1 MTYKIKENA
10 KNVWIRNNEN
20 TQDLS
25 PLTDANSVYF
35 NNGRTLEQELGKGVM
50 ESNIVTVNS
59 FMEKVI
65 DEAYDGTYESLVFK
79 GKSLVNLA
87 TQSVN
92 YGLAKHSNITSEKI
106 TVNVQ
111 ASKEIKFTVVQE
123 FSEWIYITV
132 KINLDM
138 LKPNTKYLV
147 VGESIKN
154 INYARICRGDTTH
167 NLEQTPYPYFGNS
180 NCVVLTTNDLTN
192 YVHNDITL
200 YLKPKANLSV
210 GSEVHVKN
218 VMLIEYQEDM
228 ENWGIPYFE
237 GLCDSKMP
245 ILRNVGENLFDGS
258 AFYGSLNGGTGAIN
272 SNPNGTRLVTTNAIK
287 LVANKPYSISAY
299 DEDDSRITFVREL
312 VIFSDKEC
320 TNRIG
325 QWGNRITKATYTPNQ
340 DCYIRFTTLTVD
352 NNDAEIRSDLNTIA
366 IQIEQSSISTTYEPY
381 KSNILSTPE
390 EVVLRGNSDTQDTYN
405 TLTGEYIQRVGEIVL
420 DGTDSTHVWNRNDE
434 WSAGDIAVFWSS
446 NVVNMSGNF
455 ILCDKFL
462 TLQKDDLIV
471 DNVCVQEGVRYGATF
486 IQISIKKSKLSS
498 PDVTGFKKWLQS
510 NPITVQY
517 ELAEPVTTVI
527 EPSTIPFIYQNGH
540 IILESGYKGQSLTP
554 ILEYTASVSRT
565 GQVENVAK
573 TIQRHETQLTLLEK
587 MLIGNII
594 ELDYNNT
601 LMALNLKMDGV
612 K

>member
-245 ILRNVGENLFDGS
+245 ILRNVGKNLFDGS

-352 NNDAEIRSDLNTIA
+352 NNDAEIRSDLNTIV
-366 IQIEQSSISTTYEPY
+366 IQIEQSSTSTTYEPY

-390 EVVLRGNSDTQDTYN
+390 EVVLRGNSGTQDTYN

-601 LMALNLKMDGV
+601 LMALNLKMDEV

>member
-1 MTYKIKENA
+1 MNNMTYKIKENA

-35 NNGRTLEQELGKGVM
+35 NNGRTLEQELGKGAM
-50 ESNIVTVNS
+50 ESNVVTIDS
-59 FMEKVI
+59 TMSKVI
-65 DEAYDGTYESLVFK
+65 DEAYDGVYESCVFK
-79 GKSLVNLA
+79 GRSLVNLVEKPTSA
-87 TQSVN
+87 NVGSGKKWNAYGGGTPSKTFIENGVRLANTQLGSIV
-92 YGLAKHSNITSEKI
+92 
-106 TVNVQ
+106 
-111 ASKEIKFTVVQE
+111 
-123 FSEWIYITV
+123 
-132 KINLDM
+132 LDYFD
-138 LKPNTKYLV
+138 LSLFKPNTEYTLFIDV
-147 VGESIKN
+147 YHNGEGTPPVLDKIAGTGQYAIPLKN
-154 INYARICRGDTTH
+154 GHNCIVFTTI
-167 NLEQTPYPYFGNS
+167 S
-180 NCVVLTTNDLTN
+180 DLTS
-192 YVHNDITL
+192 
-200 YLKPKANLSV
+200 ANMGIRFGYA
-210 GSEVHVKN
+210 GSASESCVYEFSN
-218 VMLIEYQEDM
+218 IIIIEGDHSS
-228 ENWGIPYFE
+228 IDPDYFK
-237 GLCDSKMP
+237 GLRDSKMP
-245 ILRNVGENLFDGS
+245 VLTTTGKNLVGKLM
-258 AFYGSLNGGTGAIN
+258 YGSVSTGGNIADNMNQKRVRTDYINIQNEEKITIKTHSGEVNQNISFFYDENKKFISQTSWNPSITN
-272 SNPNGTRLVTTNAIK
+272 SNGLTILIPSNAK
-287 LVANKPYSISAY
+287 Y
-299 DEDDSRITFVREL
+299 
-312 VIFSDKEC
+312 VICEFTHNLPSDK
-320 TNRIG
+320 
-325 QWGNRITKATYTPNQ
+325 
-340 DCYIRFTTLTVD
+340 
-352 NNDAEIRSDLNTIA
+352 DLVLSNIKV
-366 IQIEQSSISTTYEPY
+366 QIEKGDTATFYEPF

-601 LMALNLKMDGV
+601 LMALNLKMDEV